1 MHFPK
6 GKYMEGAG
14 FCGDASK
21 SGAKLLIAFL
31 FHSSKTPGQSVT
43 FRRRLS
49 GPCAPASAI

>member
-1 MHFPK
+1 MST

-31 FHSSKTPGQSVT
+31 FHSSKMPGQGVT
-43 FRRRLS
+43 FHRRRS
-49 GPCAPASAI
+49 GPYAPASAI